1 MAQSERGR
9 ATIGSTSLASPEG
22 STAAIRSTKVPSVAG
37 IVPVVGATV
46 KVSPRDLFDV
56 PVLGLALFIDACR
69 YRCLSLSKKGG
80 SYGGSDVN

>member
-1 MAQSERGR
+1 MAQSERGG

-56 PVLGLALFIDACR
+56 PVHGLTLFICA
-69 YRCLSLSKKGG
+69 YRCLRKVAPMGA
-80 SYGGSDVN
+80 VI